1 MSEKGRA
8 DDPDLR
14 TLAIL
19 HFGMALLC
27 LAGTLLIIW
36 QYRRVHDAFLDVT
49 AWKKQ
54 KGGGASLQEFFE
66 VFNLFYLVPGAIV
79 AACCVGNLLSG
90 ILITRRKGRFLS
102 LFVACVNCIM
112 VPIGTLLGAFTWVVL
127 LRDSVRAAYEAKVAK
142 TAVPRPGRKGSPR

>member
-1 MSEKGRA
+1 MTEPAPAMSEKGRA

-27 LAGTLLIIW
+27 LAGTLLLIW

-49 AWKKQ
+49 
-54 KGGGASLQEFFE
+54 LQEFFE